1 MNLDIGYWSRDAD
14 GRRLQVNFAIFG
26 GKITWTC
33 KRGHHQPWE
42 PYGPPSEEDWEIVT
56 REAEKRVPRRVI
68 HDKMMELIRKRG
80 AKG

>member
-42 PYGPPSEEDWEIVT
+42 PYGPPCEEDWEVVT

-68 HDKMMELIRKRG
+68 HDKMMELIRRRG